1 MLPSTHTVESDFS
14 VLKILK
20 NDSRRSLSNYAM
32 EGQMQA
38 KQYAQVEEA
47 AASAQRAQELVARQA
62 TKNAFVL

>member
-20 NDSRRSLSNYAM
+20 NDSRRSLSNYFRWK
-32 EGQMQA
+32 A
-38 KQYAQVEEA
+38 KCKPSNMHKPKS